1 MSSPLRIVFPHSY
14 ILLFPRTVSES
25 NREHVVR
32 SDATVEII
40 LCLSSA
46 VAGKWIISQGR
57 ETGNRVGS
65 SPTLSSCEQPAN
77 LFFLFF
83 FFVMDECFL
92 IFSQYFWFLFFC
104 LVFFFCFFFFETGF
118 LCPGTHFVDQAGLEL
133 RNPTASA
140 SRVLGLKASAT
151 TARLWS
157 AFLITACNSKVVHSF
172 FFFFLFCLHACV
184 AGVCLCVC
192 TCVCVCGGDC
202 ACVCPCF

>member
-83 FFVMDECFL
+83 FFVMVRGFL
-92 IFSQYFWFLFFC
+92 IEECRSHFYLDLRVVLECSYDGLCWLWFL
-104 LVFFFCFFFFETGF
+104 LRGPWLYLSWVGGYVSITGNDDWM
-118 LCPGTHFVDQAGLEL
+118 GWM
-133 RNPTASA
+133 
-140 SRVLGLKASAT
+140 GLKS
-151 TARLWS
+151 
-157 AFLITACNSKVVHSF
+157 NSRAVGY
-172 FFFFLFCLHACV
+172 C
-184 AGVCLCVC
+184 
-192 TCVCVCGGDC
+192 
-202 ACVCPCF
+202 